1 MSQML
6 NETLRQSRK
15 RSGMTQ
21 EQLAEKV
28 HVSRQSISNWETGRA
43 APDYEMLKTLSET
56 LETPLMELL
65 GMEEEPP
72 AAEEPEAAEPAQE
85 TAQEVPAEEPA
96 APAPQRKWYMA
107 ALCVLVAA
115 VAMLSAGIASWWQ
128 SRPVP
133 PPYPQEWFMEDM
145 PVVEG
150 KAHAD
155 ISVIQ
160 YPVAQKTSSGQMS
173 WRYEVIVREDNGVG
187 FTIDQCIAYTFLAD
201 GGHLVTVTSG
211 KDFASGLS
219 RNYVSAGAVRMYD
232 AGEVS
237 ESPIV
242 GRGFILEGTD
252 DHGNAISA
260 RCFVPYLTEE
270 NR

>member
-43 APDYEMLKTLSET
+43 APDYEMLKTLAEA

-65 GMEEEPP
+65 GMQEEPP
-72 AAEEPEAAEPAQE
+72 AAEEMEITEPDQNPVQTAATME
-85 TAQEVPAEEPA
+85 TGAPA
-96 APAPQRKWYMA
+96 ARKKWYVA
-107 ALCVLVAA
+107 ALCTLVAA
-115 VAMLSAGIASWWQ
+115 VAVLSGMLAYWWQ

-150 KAHAD
+150 QAHAD

-173 WRYEVIVREDNGVG
+173 WHYELIVREDNGVG

-211 KDFASGLS
+211 KDFVSGLS
-219 RNYVSAGAVRMYD
+219 RNYVGAGAVRMYD
-232 AGEVS
+232 AGDVS
-237 ESPIV
+237 ESLIV
-242 GRGFILEGTD
+242 GRGFILECTD